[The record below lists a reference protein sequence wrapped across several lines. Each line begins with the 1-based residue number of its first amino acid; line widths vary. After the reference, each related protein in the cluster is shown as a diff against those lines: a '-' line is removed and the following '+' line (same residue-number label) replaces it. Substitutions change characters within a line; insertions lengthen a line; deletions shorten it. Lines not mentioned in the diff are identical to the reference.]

1 MKNFLYLIATGAIF
15 LLTACSD
22 NDESANRHY
31 AVEQKKRMEVEL
43 HQSLERNIERLKLE
57 PQEEY

>member
-31 AVEQKKRMEVEL
+31 AVEQKKQMEVEL

>member
-1 MKNFLYLIATGAIF
+1 MKNFLYLIVTGAIF

-31 AVEQKKRMEVEL
+31 AVEQKKQMEVEL
-43 HQSLERNIERLKLE
+43 NQSLERNMERLE
-57 PQEEY
+57 SQAEY